1 MSENKHVPQH
11 QPQVNTSNII
21 FRKAVKLDA
30 KLRLAIIGPSGSGK
44 TYTLLKIATGLG
56 GRIAFADTERGSAEK
71 YADLFDFDVLPL
83 DRFDP
88 RLVPELIKT
97 AAAHGYKSLILDSLS
112 HFYTGQ
118 DGELEQVDRVKMRL
132 RDNGFA
138 AWREITPL
146 HNRMIDAMISAP
158 IHVLVSMRVKTEWVV
173 EKDDRTGKS
182 TPRKVGLQPVMRDGI
197 EYEFD
202 VCGDMD
208 QENTLVITKSRCPK
222 LSGGVFQKP
231 GAEVAEVLK
240 AWLVSGVALPKP
252 ELNPKPEPVV
262 AAVVVAEVPKEAIA
276 PLVAV
281 PQPAAKVSGELESIW
296 KRMCSPRG
304 VAQELERMQVEVAE
318 LAGTTGTA
326 EFARILR
333 QHGADR
339 AKDFKTAQAARLCGR
354 EVLALL
360 EELRANARENQA
372 AAKNDETGEER
383 S

>member
-1 MSENKHVPQH
+1 MPENKHVPQH
-11 QPQVNTSNII
+11 QPQVTTAPIV

-30 KLRLAIIGPSGSGK
+30 KLRMAIIGPSGSGK

-97 AAAHGYKSLILDSLS
+97 AAGNGYRSLILDSLS

-146 HNRMIDAMISAP
+146 HNKMIDAMISAP
-158 IHVLVSMRVKTEWVV
+158 IHILVSMRVKTEWVV

-208 QENTLVITKSRCPK
+208 QENTLVITKSRCPR

-231 GAEVAEVLK
+231 GGDVAEVLK
-240 AWLVSGVALPKP
+240 AWLVSGEAQPPQAKP
-252 ELNPKPEPVV
+252 DPPV
-262 AAVVVAEVPKEAIA
+262 AAVTTSVEPPKVGSESAIKA
-276 PLVAV
+276 LS
-281 PQPAAKVSGELESIW
+281 PQRKVSGELETIW
-296 KRMCSPRG
+296 KRMCSARG
-304 VAQELERMQVEVAE
+304 VAQELERLKVEVEE
-318 LAGTTGTA
+318 LAGATGGA

-339 AKDFKTAQAARLCGR
+339 AKDFKTAQAARQCAK
-354 EVLALL
+354 EVLALI
-360 EELRANARENQA
+360 EELRSNAIENLA
-372 AAKNDETGEER
+372 ELNHEEPGEEGR
-383 S
+383 

>member
-1 MSENKHVPQH
+1 MSENQQVGQH
-11 QPQVNTSNII
+11 QPQVNTSQIV

-30 KLRLAIIGPSGSGK
+30 KLRMALIGPSGSGK

-56 GRIAFADTERGSAEK
+56 GRIAFADTEHGSAEK

-97 AAAHGYKSLILDSLS
+97 AVGKGYQTLILDSLS
-112 HFYTGQ
+112 HFYSGQ

-146 HNRMIDAMISAP
+146 HNKMIDAMISAP
-158 IHVLVSMRVKTEWVV
+158 IHILVSMRVKTEWVV

-208 QENTLVITKSRCPK
+208 QENTLVITKSRCPR
-222 LSGGVFQKP
+222 LSGAVLQKP
-231 GAEVAEVLK
+231 GEEVADVLK
-240 AWLVSGVALPKP
+240 EWLGAGEAQPRRTEGAKQTLAPVSTSVETSK
-252 ELNPKPEPVV
+252 
-262 AAVVVAEVPKEAIA
+262 AAAECP
-276 PLVAV
+276 PAV
-281 PQPAAKVSGELESIW
+281 PAPQRKVSGELETIW
-296 KRMCSPRG
+296 KRMCSTRG
-304 VAQELERMQVEVAE
+304 VAQELERLKVEVEE
-318 LAGTTGTA
+318 LAGTTGGA

-339 AKDFKTAQAARLCGR
+339 AKDFKTAQAARQCAK
-354 EVLALL
+354 EVWALI
-360 EELRANARENQA
+360 EELRSNALENLA
-372 AAKNDETGEER
+372 ELNRDEPGEEGR
-383 S
+383 